1 MNTARIEVDR
11 AQAQKLYR
19 LYREHRDQA
28 TAQDLK
34 IESVYRQIAGG
45 KKVIMAFESIRQ
57 AGLDDQGRPKL
68 AIIRAD
74 AQWAFLRKDRDRL
87 SFQMESWPR
96 GNSRRTIVVP
106 WTGMEWAST
115 SAKARVPLVPLHIR
129 PKSNLSNYYILWE
142 ADWEH
147 APVDPMLLRRYGG
160 DLWLVLAAWDLT
172 AVERAVLSGAG

>member
-11 AQAQKLYR
+11 DTAAVLYR
-19 LYREHRDQA
+19 KYREHRDQA
-28 TAQDLK
+28 TDQDLR
-34 IESVYRQIAGG
+34 IESVYRQIARG

-74 AQWAFLRKDRDRL
+74 AQWAYLRKDRERV
-87 SFQMESWPR
+87 SFQMDSWPR
-96 GNSRRTIVVP
+96 GNATKRTISVP
-106 WTGMEWAST
+106 WKGMEWAST
-115 SAKARVPLVPLHIR
+115 SAKARVPLVPVHLR
-129 PKSNLSNYYILWE
+129 PKTNLSNYHILWE

-172 AVERAVLSGAG
+172 AVERAVLSGA